1 MNNEQVRF
9 ERLVAGGDALGHLAD
24 GRVVFV
30 PGALPG
36 ELVDVQ
42 ITQAKKDFAR
52 GTVASIVEPSPH
64 RVAPPCEHVAR
75 GCGGCSWQHLD
86 VAQHMEAKVAIVREA
101 LRRNGKIETL
111 EVTAGGFVPPTAS
124 RTTLRMAV
132 TPDGRLG
139 FRRGGSHDVID
150 TPTCLVAH
158 PLLNEFIGNVRVT
171 GATEATLRCGVETGE
186 VGIWL
191 HDEDGEDVHGA
202 TVTGLPSHV
211 VVGRKAMLHEVVQG
225 VSLQVSM
232 ASFFQ
237 ASQVAAELLVSA
249 VNDAAGDAALSG
261 EYGPIIDAYGGVG
274 LFTATLVDTDI
285 PVVLVESNPSACSD
299 ARSNLH
305 DHDVSIEQIA
315 VEQWRVQDAGLVI
328 ADPARN
334 GLGAMGVNAIVAT
347 EAKRIVLVSCDAV
360 AGARDIRLL
369 LDAGYACEG
378 VTVLD
383 LFPNTPHVEVVSS
396 FSRSSTTK

>member
-52 GTVASIVEPSPH
+52 GIVASIVEPSSH
-64 RVAPPCEHVAR
+64 RVDPPCEHVAR

-86 VAQHMEAKVAIVREA
+86 VTQHMEAKVAIVREA

-111 EVTAGGFVPPTAS
+111 EVTAGGFVPPIAS

-158 PLLNEFIGNVRVT
+158 PLLNEFIGDVRVT

-191 HDEDGEDVHGA
+191 HDEDGEDVPGA

-396 FSRSSTTK
+396 FTRN

>member
-52 GTVASIVEPSPH
+52 GTVGSIIEPSVY

-75 GCGGCSWQHLD
+75 GCGGCSWQHLE

-111 EVTAGGFVPPTAS
+111 EVVAGGLVPPTAS

-158 PLLNEFIGNVRVT
+158 PLLNEFIGDVRVT
-171 GATEATLRCGVETGE
+171 GATEATLRCGVATGE

-191 HDEDGEDVHGA
+191 HDEDGEDVPGA
-202 TVTGLPSHV
+202 TATGLPSHV

-261 EYGPIIDAYGGVG
+261 EFGPIIDAYGGVG

-334 GLGAMGVNAIVAT
+334 GLGAMGVNAVVAT

-383 LFPNTPHVEVVSS
+383 LFPNTPHVEVVSA
-396 FSRSSTTK
+396 FSRN

>member
-52 GTVASIVEPSPH
+52 GTVASIIELSTH

-158 PLLNEFIGNVRVT
+158 PLLNDFIGDVRVT
-171 GATEATLRCGVETGE
+171 GATEATLRCGVATGE

-191 HDEDGEDVHGA
+191 HDEDGEDVPGA

-396 FSRSSTTK
+396 FSRSGTTK

>member
-1 MNNEQVRF
+1 VDNEQVRF

-52 GTVASIVEPSPH
+52 GTVASVVEPSPH
-64 RVAPPCEHVAR
+64 RVVPPCEHVAR
-75 GCGGCSWQHLD
+75 GCGGCSWQHLN
-86 VAQHMEAKVAIVREA
+86 VAQHMEAKIAIVREA

-111 EVTAGGFVPPTAS
+111 EVVAGGLVPPTAS

-158 PLLNEFIGNVRVT
+158 SLLNDFIGNVRVT
-171 GATEATLRCGVETGE
+171 GATEATLRCGVATGE

-191 HDEDGEDVHGA
+191 HDEDGEDVPGA

-211 VVGRKAMLHEVVQG
+211 VIGRKAMLHEVVQG

-232 ASFFQ
+232 SSFFQ

-315 VEQWRVQDAGLVI
+315 VEQWRVQDGGLVI

-396 FSRSSTTK
+396 FTRD

>member
-52 GTVASIVEPSPH
+52 GTVASIVEPSAH

-111 EVTAGGFVPPTAS
+111 EVTAGGVVPPTAS

-158 PLLNEFIGNVRVT
+158 PMLNEFIGDVRVT
-171 GATEATLRCGVETGE
+171 GATEATLRCGVAAGE

-211 VVGRKAMLHEVVQG
+211 VVGRKEMLHEVVQG

-261 EYGPIIDAYGGVG
+261 EFGPIIDAYGGVG

>member
-1 MNNEQVRF
+1 MRF

-52 GTVASIVEPSPH
+52 GTVASIMEPSTH
-64 RVAPPCEHVAR
+64 RIAPPCEHVAR

-86 VAQHMEAKVAIVREA
+86 VAQHMEAKIAIVREA

-158 PLLNEFIGNVRVT
+158 SLLNDFIGDVRVT
-171 GATEATLRCGVETGE
+171 GATEATLRCGVATGE

-191 HDEDGEDVHGA
+191 HDEDGEDVPGA

-383 LFPNTPHVEVVSS
+383 LFPNTPHVEVVSA
-396 FSRSSTTK
+396 FSRN

>member
-1 MNNEQVRF
+1 VNNEQVRF

-24 GRVVFV
+24 GRVIFV

-52 GTVASIVEPSPH
+52 GTVTSIVEPSEH

-111 EVTAGGFVPPTAS
+111 EVTAGGVVPPTAS

-139 FRRGGSHDVID
+139 FRRGGPHDVID

-158 PLLNEFIGNVRVT
+158 PMLNEFIGDVRVT
-171 GATEATLRCGVETGE
+171 GATEATLRCGVAAGE

-191 HDEDGEDVHGA
+191 HDEDGEDVPGA

-249 VNDAAGDAALSG
+249 VNDAAGDSSLSG

-396 FSRSSTTK
+396 FTRN

>member
-52 GTVASIVEPSPH
+52 GTVASVVEPSPH
-64 RVAPPCEHVAR
+64 RVVPPCEHVAR

-111 EVTAGGFVPPTAS
+111 EVTAGGVVPPTAS

-158 PLLNEFIGNVRVT
+158 PLLNEFIGDVRVT
-171 GATEATLRCGVETGE
+171 GATEATLRCGVATGE

-191 HDEDGEDVHGA
+191 HDEDGEDVPGA

-396 FSRSSTTK
+396 FSRSGTTK